1 LLETIGAD
9 HFEHRLIDLSDKPDD
24 FLEKYRLAAGSPV
37 ASGMVPLLEHQE
49 QLVIESDVVAKY
61 VAQNVGENDG
71 MYPAT
76 TNPEACQTI
85 DQFLS
90 TWYPIVDKYY
100 DLLCAGSVQSAKKR
114 QEIFADSLSVLE
126 SQLLDDG
133 FLLGDTFSLAE
144 CICAPWVQRFFVTL
158 PYFRG
163 IDFQE
168 QILSPYPNVA
178 RWMAAV
184 SSRPSVLESKCD
196 EEEMLNAARRYY
208 VSFVSPDAPGRL

>member
-1 LLETIGAD
+1 LETIGAD
-9 HFEHRLIDLSDKPDD
+9 HFEHRLIDLSDKPND

-61 VAQNVGENDG
+61 VAQNVGEKDD

-76 TNPEACQTI
+76 TNPEACQAI

-90 TWYPIVDKYY
+90 TWYPVVDKYY

-168 QILSPYPNVA
+168 QILSLYPNVA

>member
-49 QLVIESDVVAKY
+49 QLVIESDIVAKY
-61 VAQNVGENDG
+61 VAQNVGENDD

-76 TNPEACQTI
+76 TNPKACQTI

-100 DLLCAGSVQSAKKR
+100 HLLGARSVKSAKKS

-126 SQLLDDG
+126 PQLGDQ

-163 IDFQE
+163 VDFQE

-178 RWMAAV
+178 RWMATV

-208 VSFVSPDAPGRL
+208 VSFVSPGAPGRL